1 MPSHQNHNDSV
12 HRKAIHF
19 IYYENEAKWVSTAS
33 DKPWFIVTTSH
44 HITCIHIHQHRY
56 TAKPPFNQ
64 IIFVVSTP
72 EEIGKHAMYRF
83 SSRNFDLLPMETYAQ
98 CSLMV
103 HQERE
108 VKKKKKDNSLEYL
121 RMKQHSLIKTNC
133 CAIAKGCV
141 PCAWIYIVVKEYI
154 KYIYIQ
160 YVKVHESALLQT
172 KTRNVKC

>member
-108 VKKKKKDNSLEYL
+108 VKKKKKRQFIGVPQNEATFSHQNQLLCNCQRL
-121 RMKQHSLIKTNC
+121 RPVCMNLHSCKR
-133 CAIAKGCV
+133 V
-141 PCAWIYIVVKEYI
+141 Y
-154 KYIYIQ
+154 
-160 YVKVHESALLQT
+160 
-172 KTRNVKC
+172 